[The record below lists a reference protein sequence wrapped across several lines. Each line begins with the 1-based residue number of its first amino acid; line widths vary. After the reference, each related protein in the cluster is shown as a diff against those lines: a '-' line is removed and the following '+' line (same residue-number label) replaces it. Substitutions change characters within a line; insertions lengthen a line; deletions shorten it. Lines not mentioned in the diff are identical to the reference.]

1 MDAAKFYGPGT
12 LTSKMLAL
20 TKLTKNC
27 CLYDLVSPLAVTM
40 VELQFAKIKPEL
52 IRKQACI
59 KAEETILIKRQ
70 ALAEAQTTLKA
81 VELALNGECRIRYE
95 EST

>member
-1 MDAAKFYGPGT
+1 
-12 LTSKMLAL
+12 
-20 TKLTKNC
+20 
-27 CLYDLVSPLAVTM
+27 M

-81 VELALNGECRIRYE
+81 VELALNGECGIRYE

>member
-1 MDAAKFYGPGT
+1 
-12 LTSKMLAL
+12 
-20 TKLTKNC
+20 
-27 CLYDLVSPLAVTM
+27 M

-59 KAEETILIKRQ
+59 KAEETILKKRK
-70 ALAEAQTTLKA
+70 ALAEAQTTFKA
-81 VELALNGECRIRYE
+81 VGLALNGECGIRYE